1 MGEARLEMDTDLSLR
16 ILLVEDSE
24 DDAILLIRALRKGG
38 LDADFRVVDSETS
51 IQEALESHQW
61 DMVITDHILP
71 GFTSFSVLQLA
82 RQVCPDLPVII
93 VSGLIG
99 EEEAVRAMKG
109 GAQDYI
115 MKGNTARL
123 IPAIQRELQ
132 EARVRKDKR
141 VAEST
146 LEHLAYH
153 DSLTGLVNRREFERR
168 LSLTI
173 EESHSTGE
181 NHALLFL
188 DLDQFKVVNDT
199 CGHFAGDELLK
210 QLSSH
215 MKRFVRTDDTFA
227 RLGGDEFGILL
238 RGCDLLHA
246 KDIAEKLCEEVRE
259 FRFIW
264 QEKMFS
270 VSLSVG
276 MTEISAKTRSS
287 GEVLSQAD
295 LACYAAKDRGRDNV
309 QLFQASDLDMRRR
322 KSDMDWFGRLQE
334 ALRSDV
340 NHFVLYYQQM
350 LALAGKHR
358 GSFHTEFLLRLEYDG
373 SLIPPGAFIPG
384 AERFGLMPRIDR
396 RVIALA
402 FQAVKA
408 SGFSQNNGNTYFIN
422 LSGSSL
428 SDEGLYRYIRDK
440 AREYDIL
447 PSSICF
453 EITETSAIS
462 NLNETI
468 GFIEKLR
475 ADGFKFALDDF
486 GSGMS
491 SFSYLKALPIDYL
504 KIDGGFVRNMLEDP
518 VDYGIVDACN
528 RIAHAAGLQTIAEFV
543 ENGQIKDAL
552 ADLGV
557 DYAQGYGIWRPR
569 RLPIISR

>member
-1 MGEARLEMDTDLSLR
+1 MEKQTSQPLR
-16 ILLVEDSE
+16 ILVVEDSQ
-24 DDAILLIRALRKGG
+24 DDAMLLIRSLRKGG
-38 LDADFRVVDSETS
+38 MDPKYRVVDSEAT
-51 IQEALESHQW
+51 IQEALCKDPW
-61 DMVITDHILP
+61 DLIITDHILP
-71 GFTSFSVLQLA
+71 GFTSFSVIQLA

-123 IPAIQRELQ
+123 IPAIQREL
-132 EARVRKDKR
+132 EDAKVRREKR
-141 VAEST
+141 TAET
-146 LEHLAYH
+146 ALQHLAYH

-173 EESHSTGE
+173 DETHSTGE
-181 NHALLFL
+181 EHILLFL

-210 QLSSH
+210 QLSAH

-227 RLGGDEFGILL
+227 RVGGDEFGILL

-246 KDIAEKLCEEVRE
+246 RDIAEKLCEEVRE

-270 VSLSVG
+270 VSLSIG
-276 MTEISAKTRSS
+276 MAEITSKTRSS

-309 QLFQASDLDMRRR
+309 QLFQVSDQDMRRR
-322 KSDMDWFGRLQE
+322 QSDMDWFGRLQE

-350 LALAGKHR
+350 LGLAGKNG
-358 GSFHTEFLLRLEYDG
+358 GSFHIEFLLRLEYDG

-396 RVIALA
+396 RVIDLA
-402 FQAVKA
+402 FDAVRA
-408 SGFSQNNGNTYFIN
+408 SGFSQDKGNTYFIN

-428 SDEGLYRYIRDK
+428 SDEGLYRFIRDK
-440 AREYDIL
+440 AGEYDIL

-528 RIAHAAGLQTIAEFV
+528 RIAHAAGLATIAEFV
-543 ENGQIKDAL
+543 ENDDIRDAL
-552 ADLGV
+552 AELGV
-557 DYAQGYGIWRPR
+557 DYAQGYGIRKPMP
-569 RLPIISR
+569 LPIVER

>member
-1 MGEARLEMDTDLSLR
+1 MSETVLKAVTNPSLR

-24 DDAILLIRALRKGG
+24 DDAVLLMRALRIGG
-38 LDADFRVVDSETS
+38 LEAEYRVVDSEAS
-51 IQEALESHQW
+51 IQEALQESIW
-61 DMVITDHILP
+61 DIVITDHVLP

-82 RQVCPDLPVII
+82 RQACPDLPVII

-99 EEEAVRAMKG
+99 EDEAVRAMKG

-132 EARVRKDKR
+132 EAQVRREKR
-141 VAEST
+141 SAEST

-173 EESHSTGE
+173 DETRSTGE
-181 NHALLFL
+181 NHTLLFL

-210 QLSSH
+210 QLSAR
-215 MKRFVRTDDTFA
+215 MKRIVRVDDIFA

-238 RGCDLLHA
+238 RGCDVFHA
-246 KDIAEKLCEEVRE
+246 REIAEKLCEEVRE
-259 FRFIW
+259 YRFIW
-264 QEKMFS
+264 EKKIFS
-270 VSLSVG
+270 ISLSIG
-276 MTEISAKTRSS
+276 MAQIIPQTRSS
-287 GEVLSQAD
+287 GEALSQAD
-295 LACYAAKDRGRDNV
+295 LACYTAKDRGRDNV
-309 QLFQASDLDMRRR
+309 QLFQASDQDMRRR
-322 KSDMDWFGRLQE
+322 QSDMDWFGRLQE

-350 LALAGKHR
+350 QALSGSSS
-358 GSFHTEFLLRLEYDG
+358 GSFHTEFLVRLKYDG
-373 SLIPPGAFIPG
+373 DLVPPGAFIPG

-396 RVIALA
+396 RVIELA
-402 FQAVKA
+402 FDAVRA
-408 SGFSQNNGNTYFIN
+408 SNFSQENGNTYFIN

-428 SDEGLYRYIRDK
+428 SDAGLYRYIRDK
-440 AREYDIL
+440 ALEYGIR

-453 EITETSAIS
+453 EITETTAIS

-468 GFIEKLR
+468 GFIDKLR

-518 VDYGIVDACN
+518 VDHGIVDACN

-543 ENGQIKDAL
+543 ENDAIKDAL
-552 ADLGV
+552 TDLGI
-557 DYAQGYGIWRPR
+557 DYAQGYGIRKPMP
-569 RLPIISR
+569 LPLVER

>member
-1 MGEARLEMDTDLSLR
+1 MSETMLKAVTNPSLR

-24 DDAILLIRALRKGG
+24 DDAVLLMRALRIGG
-38 LDADFRVVDSETS
+38 LEAEYRVVDSEAS
-51 IQEALESHQW
+51 IQEALQESIW
-61 DMVITDHILP
+61 DIVITDHVLP

-82 RQVCPDLPVII
+82 RQACPDLPVII

-132 EARVRKDKR
+132 EAQVRREKHS
-141 VAEST
+141 AEST

-173 EESHSTGE
+173 DETRNTGE
-181 NHALLFL
+181 NHILLFL

-210 QLSSH
+210 QLSAR
-215 MKRFVRTDDTFA
+215 MKRIVRVDDIFA

-238 RGCDLLHA
+238 RGCDVFHA
-246 KDIAEKLCEEVRE
+246 REIAEKLCEEVRE
-259 FRFIW
+259 YRFIW
-264 QEKMFS
+264 EKKIFS
-270 VSLSVG
+270 ISLSIG
-276 MTEISAKTRSS
+276 MAQISPQTRSS
-287 GEVLSQAD
+287 GEALSQAD
-295 LACYAAKDRGRDNV
+295 LACYTAKDRGRDNV
-309 QLFQASDLDMRRR
+309 QLFQASDQDMRRR
-322 KSDMDWFGRLQE
+322 QSDMDWFGRLQE

-350 LALAGKHR
+350 QALSGSSS
-358 GSFHTEFLLRLEYDG
+358 GSFHTEFLVRLKYDG
-373 SLIPPGAFIPG
+373 DLVPPGAFIPG

-396 RVIALA
+396 RVIELA
-402 FQAVKA
+402 FGAVRA
-408 SGFSQNNGNTYFIN
+408 SNFSQENGNTYFIN

-428 SDEGLYRYIRDK
+428 SDAGLYRYIRDK
-440 AREYDIL
+440 ALEYGIM

-453 EITETSAIS
+453 EITETTAIS

-468 GFIEKLR
+468 GFIDKLR

-518 VDYGIVDACN
+518 VDHGIVDACN

-543 ENGQIKDAL
+543 ENDAIKDAL
-552 ADLGV
+552 TDLGI
-557 DYAQGYGIWRPR
+557 DYAQGYGIRKPMP
-569 RLPIISR
+569 LPLVER